1 MDRVP
6 SAPRDG
12 WLRTVEEQGLTYAL
26 DRAADGGTVPY
37 WDESACY
44 ELTEADVEVLERAT
58 GELHRMTVAAVHR
71 MAHDPG
77 IVARHGLPDGA
88 GAWLAA
94 SLSDP
99 DATSVYGRLDLAWD
113 GDGAPKLLEYNADTP
128 AGLVE
133 AAVCQWFWLEDL
145 HPARDQW
152 NLLHERLVEG
162 WRRMRART
170 GVDVVHFAVGQDE
183 PTEDWATVAYL
194 RDTAQEAGLVAL
206 GITMEDIG
214 WHHGQRR
221 FVDVH
226 GAPITHCFKM
236 YPTEWMLDS
245 PFGGY
250 LLGGAS
256 TTQWVEPP
264 WKLLAGSKALL
275 PVLWEM
281 FPGHPNLLPAYF
293 DHPHGMTAYASKP
306 LFGWEGDGVDV
317 VGPDG
322 TERSPRLRTDG
333 QQRVYQQYAPLP
345 EFDGNRPVLG
355 TWVVDGKP
363 AGLGIRESTNL
374 VTNTGARFVPHR
386 MLAPR
391 SSPEQVA
398 VWVAEP

>member
-1 MDRVP
+1 MDRLP
-6 SAPRDG
+6 SQPRPD
-12 WLRTVEEQGLTYAL
+12 WLRTVEQQGLTYAV
-26 DRAADGGTVPY
+26 DRAEDGAAVPY

-44 ELTEADVEVLERAT
+44 ELTESDVEVLERAT
-58 GELHRMTVAAVHR
+58 GDLHRMAVAAVHR
-71 MAHDPG
+71 MAHDPE

-88 GAWLAA
+88 GAWLAG
-94 SLSDP
+94 SLADP
-99 DATSVYGRLDLAWD
+99 QATSVYGRFDLAWD
-113 GDGAPKLLEYNADTP
+113 GDGPPKLLEYNADTP

-133 AAVCQWFWLEDL
+133 AAVSQWFWLEDL
-145 HPARDQW
+145 HPDHDQW

-170 GVDVVHFAVGQDE
+170 GVEVVHFAVGQDE

-245 PFGGY
+245 PFGAY

-256 TTQWVEPP
+256 TTQWIEPP

-293 DHPHGMTAYASKP
+293 DHPHGLTAYASKP

-322 TERSPRLRTDG
+322 EERSPRLRTAG
-333 QQRVYQQYAPLP
+333 QQRVYQQYTPLP
-345 EFDGNRPVLG
+345 DFDGNRPVLG

-391 SSPEQVA
+391 SSAEQVA
-398 VWVAEP
+398 TWVAEP